1 MKVVKRKING
11 KNNFTASIAFTNEMG
26 MRVRKS
32 RTFKQRSKAYD
43 WGIRMEKTHLKPASP
58 DTLLIDYARRYIE
71 VNIFPFITDV
81 TVKNYKLY
89 MRHFKSRLSRVT
101 LSQAT
106 SRVIQGY
113 VDSLPYATKTVAKEV
128 GLLKKV
134 LAEAEAEG
142 LITRNPVTSQTI
154 VHGDTT
160 RTKPRSAKFMP
171 ASEFAVI
178 RSYLD
183 DHAMDRMNYFLLFII
198 ANTALRVG
206 EAIALKRDDLNFEE
220 HTIRVDETFD
230 EASSQTVDP
239 KTERSK
245 RTIPA
250 PATVM
255 DKIHKWLHVQKIE
268 LFKRGIRND
277 DEFLFL
283 GAKGKLPRV
292 SSVNRSY
299 QTLQRD
305 LGYRTRYTTHTIR
318 HTLASLMLEDPDIP
332 LAYISR
338 YLGHAS
344 ESVTK
349 KYYLGV
355 IPDHVGKL
363 EQDTLSV
370 IKNL

>member
-1 MKVVKRKING
+1 MEIIRNKNLKRNKYTVKISYQDESGMRHREVKSFQNYQSAVEWG
-11 KNNFTASIAFTNEMG
+11 ARREKDSSIATPN
-26 MRVRKS
+26 
-32 RTFKQRSKAYD
+32 
-43 WGIRMEKTHLKPASP
+43 
-58 DTLLIDYARRYIE
+58 TLLVDYTRKFVSIN
-71 VNIFPFITDV
+71 VLPFITSQSARSYNQYLRHLEKRLPDV
-81 TVKNYKLY
+81 TLCQV
-89 MRHFKSRLSRVT
+89 SQRV
-101 LSQAT
+101 
-106 SRVIQGY
+106 VQGY
-113 VDSLPYATKTVAKEV
+113 LDSLHYAPKSVSKERD
-128 GLLKKV
+128 LLRKV
-134 LAEAEAEG
+134 FDEAVAEG
-142 LITRNPVTSQTI
+142 LIKANPITAHTL
-154 VHGDTT
+154 VHGVLN
-160 RTKPRSAKFMP
+160 RSKPRSTKFMP
-171 ASEFAVI
+171 ASEFTGI
-178 RSYLD
+178 RTYLD
-183 DHAMDRMNYFLLFII
+183 DHAMERRNYFVLFII

-206 EAIALKRDDLNFEE
+206 EALALKRDDLNFEDN
-220 HTIRVDETFD
+220 TIRVDETFD
-230 EASSQTVDP
+230 ETSGQVVDP

-245 RTIPA
+245 RTIPV
-250 PATVM
+250 PAIVM
-255 DKIHKWLHVQKIE
+255 DKIHKWFHVQKIE
-268 LFKRGIRND
+268 LFKLGVRND

-283 GAKGKLPRV
+283 SAKGKLPRA

-305 LGYRTRYTTHTIR
+305 LGYTTHYTTHTIR